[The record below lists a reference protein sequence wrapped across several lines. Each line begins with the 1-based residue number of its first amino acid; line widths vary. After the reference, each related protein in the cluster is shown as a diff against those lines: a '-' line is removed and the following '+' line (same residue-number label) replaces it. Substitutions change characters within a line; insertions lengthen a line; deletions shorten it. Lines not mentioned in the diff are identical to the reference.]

1 MLKRVLMML
10 SMLASQAASAFSL
23 TDSNGKTHTLDSYK
37 GKWVVVNFWAT
48 WCPPCLDEI
57 PDLVAL
63 HDKYKNSR
71 LEVIGI
77 VMDYQS
83 NKQVMDFADSMFVN
97 YPIVF
102 GTPKIAEQFGPLQGL
117 PTTYLYNPEG
127 KRVAYQIG
135 GITEEVVER
144 YINRNRPAKN
154 KHR

>member
-1 MLKRVLMML
+1 MLKRVL
-10 SMLASQAASAFSL
+10 LAFSLLMATQAASAFTL
-23 TDSNGKTHTLDSYK
+23 TDSTGKTHTLDSYK

-63 HDKYKNSR
+63 HKKYKDSR

-77 VMDYQS
+77 AMDYQS
-83 NKQVMDFADSMFVN
+83 TQQVLDFADSMFVN

-102 GTPKIAEQFGPLQGL
+102 GTSKIAGQFGPLHGL

-127 KRVAYQIG
+127 KRVAYQVG
-135 GITEEVVER
+135 GITQEAIER
-144 YINRNRPAKN
+144 YINRKN
-154 KHR
+154 AIKK